1 MTSSE
6 YPDAPPADVVETLHD
21 TAVADPYRWL
31 EDDGSPQTVA
41 WSAGQAQVFTDHR
54 RGWPAVA
61 VFTERLTE
69 LARTGSAGTPV
80 VRGRTTFGTR
90 REPDQEHA
98 VLYAWPESGPARVLV
113 DPIAVDPTGATTL
126 DGWEPSDDGERIAIQ
141 LSAAGSEESVLT
153 VLDVATGTQVDGPID
168 RTRYSP
174 VAWLPGGRAYFH
186 VRRLPPHQLPAE
198 QAQHHRRV
206 WLHQVGT
213 DPDTDVEI
221 FGQGLDITNYYGVD
235 LSADGRWLVVSAAQG
250 TAPRND
256 VWIADLGDGARDA
269 AAPGFAPVHVGRD
282 AYSSVRVAADGRLYA
297 LTDLDAPRGRLAVT
311 SPTRPAPEHWSDLVP
326 EDEQAVLTDW
336 VLLDGDTAERPL
348 IAVTTTRHTVGE
360 VTLRD
365 VQSGARIAEV
375 ALPGIGTVGGLSA
388 RRTDAHQVWF
398 SWTDFVTVPQ
408 VLVVDTSAGVGSDLG
423 TADGDTGAAGRD
435 TGAPGRDTGPVEL
448 TVAAEVA
455 ATAPARPDVSGV
467 TTAVHLVRSADGTM
481 LRLFVLAPVAGGPD
495 RPRPTVLYG
504 YGGFGISLA
513 PTFTPMALAWVRAG
527 GVWAVACLRGG
538 GEEGEDWHRAGMRAN
553 KQNVFDDFAACTDH
567 LVERGW
573 ARRESLGIMGGS
585 NGGLL
590 VGAALTQRPEA
601 VAAVVCSA
609 PLLDMVRY
617 ERFGLGATWNDEY
630 GRADVAEDFRW
641 LFGYSPYHHVASG
654 TGYPAVL
661 FTLFDGDTRVDP
673 LHGRK
678 LAAALQAAT
687 SAPARDRPILVRAEG
702 QVGHGARAVSRS
714 VTLGADELGF
724 LAHHL
729 GLNVVPSA

>member
-1 MTSSE
+1 M
-6 YPDAPPADVVETLHD
+6 
-21 TAVADPYRWL
+21 
-31 EDDGSPQTVA
+31 
-41 WSAGQAQVFTDHR
+41 
-54 RGWPAVA
+54 
-61 VFTERLTE
+61 
-69 LARTGSAGTPV
+69 
-80 VRGRTTFGTR
+80 
-90 REPDQEHA
+90 
-98 VLYAWPESGPARVLV
+98 PEN
-113 DPIAVDPTGATTL
+113 
-126 DGWEPSDDGERIAIQ
+126 
-141 LSAAGSEESVLT
+141 EE
-153 VLDVATGTQVDGPID
+153 
-168 RTRYSP
+168 
-174 VAWLPGGRAYFH
+174 
-186 VRRLPPHQLPAE
+186 
-198 QAQHHRRV
+198 
-206 WLHQVGT
+206 
-213 DPDTDVEI
+213 
-221 FGQGLDITNYYGVD
+221 
-235 LSADGRWLVVSAAQG
+235 
-250 TAPRND
+250 
-256 VWIADLGDGARDA
+256 
-269 AAPGFAPVHVGRD
+269 
-282 AYSSVRVAADGRLYA
+282 
-297 LTDLDAPRGRLAVT
+297 
-311 SPTRPAPEHWSDLVP
+311 
-326 EDEQAVLTDW
+326 AVLTDW
-336 VLLDGDTAERPL
+336 VLLDGAGAERPL

-365 VQSGARIAEV
+365 VQSGASVAEV

-388 RRTDAHQVWF
+388 PRTDAHQVWF

-408 VLVVDTSAGVGSDLG
+408 VLVVDTAAGVGSDLG
-423 TADGDTGAAGRD
+423 IAGSAGRD
-435 TGAPGRDTGPVEL
+435 SDVAGAGGRDRRANDRDSGGGDAGPLEL

-455 ATAPARPDVSGV
+455 ATAPATPDVSGV

-513 PTFTPMALAWVRAG
+513 PSFTPMALAWVQAG

-553 KQNVFDDFAACTDH
+553 KQNVFDDFAACADH

-590 VGAALTQRPEA
+590 VGAALTQRPAA

-630 GRADVAEDFRW
+630 GRADVAEEFRW
-641 LFGYSPYHHVASG
+641 LFGYSPYHHVAAG

-702 QVGHGARAVSRS
+702 QVGHGARSVSRS
-714 VTLGADELGF
+714 VALGADELGF
-724 LAHHL
+724 LAHQL
-729 GLNVVPSA
+729 GLNVVPAP